1 MAAICAA
8 TISMMKSMPS
18 IAKREGR
25 PPAACDP
32 GPLANW
38 KEKESKPAS
47 RAKTKVVSPAISSG
61 PLIPMA
67 DRDSPLGAAVQ
78 IDDLFCL

>member
-1 MAAICAA
+1 VTRIGVPWQLFALQLGHLNV
-8 TISMMKSMPS
+8 KSMLS

-47 RAKTKVVSPAISSG
+47 RAKTKEV
-61 PLIPMA
+61 MA
-67 DRDSPLGAAVQ
+67 DWDSPLGAAVQ